1 MSSSLMSPKN
11 TIREL
16 VLATKVAF
24 INSFPRMVGGL
35 YGLFWKPK
43 SVIEKRIDLVSK
55 GVNQFRFLQI
65 GTNDGIINDPI
76 LKFIL
81 RDDWEGTRIEPL
93 PAPFKTLNKLH
104 KSNRKVKTLQT
115 LVADTAGVM
124 PLYHLSFSNK
134 RWATGLSSLSKQ
146 NLEGLIEK
154 GYIEK
159 RARKYGD
166 SLPPNKADWI
176 TEIELEVVEINQLIE
191 TEFGGVLH
199 LIQIDTEGFDHVLVN
214 ALNLEKLEVQMICFE
229 KIHVPKEALEACLT
243 RLRNFGY
250 QLLETDLDIL
260 AIKPKT

>member
-1 MSSSLMSPKN
+1 MNLKN
-11 TIREL
+11 IIREL

-24 INSFPRMVGGL
+24 INGNPKLVGRV

-43 SVIEKRIDLVSK
+43 SVIEKRIDIVSK
-55 GVNQFRFLQI
+55 GINEFRFLQI

-115 LVADTAGVM
+115 LVANTAGVL

-134 RWATGLSSLSKQ
+134 RWATGLSSISKQ
-146 NLEGLIEK
+146 NLERLIDM

-159 RARKYGD
+159 RALKYGD
-166 SLPPNKADWI
+166 PLPPNKADWI
-176 TEIELEVVEINQLIE
+176 AEIELEVVEINQLIE
-191 TEFGGVLH
+191 IEFEGSLQ

-214 ALNLEKLEVQMICFE
+214 ALNLEKLNVQMICFE

-250 QLLETDLDIL
+250 ELLETDLDIL
-260 AIKPKT
+260 AIKR